1 MSGFKNVKY
10 TKKKKKKRNSSK
22 LWEAFDHEY
31 NPKTQSLELMYSKQD
46 MNSRETCELCDS
58 PLQYSESNYLT
69 CSNNKCSVI

>member
-1 MSGFKNVKY
+1 MLNVKNVKY
-10 TKKKKKKRNSSK
+10 TKKKKKIKKEKK

-46 MNSRETCELCDS
+46 IQSREMCELCNF

-69 CSNNKCSVI
+69 CSNANVV